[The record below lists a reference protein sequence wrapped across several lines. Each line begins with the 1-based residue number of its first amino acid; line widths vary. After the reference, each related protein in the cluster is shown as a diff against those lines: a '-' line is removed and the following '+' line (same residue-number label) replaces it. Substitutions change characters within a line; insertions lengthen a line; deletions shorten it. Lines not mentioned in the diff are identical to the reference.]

1 MSSSMELLG
10 YSVGHLTP
18 QHQRDPF
25 TKVVGVP
32 VHHTY
37 IRHHSY
43 FIIIIICGSLQLS
56 TIQLLSTPLRGRSPS
71 EGGNDASAGKLL
83 SMEQSKSAFNCWV
96 VGAQV
101 ISDRDRIQARR
112 LHRWRWFSCRVF
124 YCSLKMKTLLV
135 MMKVP
140 YHCLTSKLVDLLKGE
155 TLRRILT
162 PSTTKT
168 G

>member
-1 MSSSMELLG
+1 MELLG

-43 FIIIIICGSLQLS
+43 FIIICGSLELS

-71 EGGNDASAGKLL
+71 EGGNDASVYGKAAVNRAIKECFQLL
-83 SMEQSKSAFNCWV
+83 GC
-96 VGAQV
+96 G
-101 ISDRDRIQARR
+101 
-112 LHRWRWFSCRVF
+112 C
-124 YCSLKMKTLLV
+124 
-135 MMKVP
+135 
-140 YHCLTSKLVDLLKGE
+140 
-155 TLRRILT
+155 
-162 PSTTKT
+162 PSNK
-168 G
+168 